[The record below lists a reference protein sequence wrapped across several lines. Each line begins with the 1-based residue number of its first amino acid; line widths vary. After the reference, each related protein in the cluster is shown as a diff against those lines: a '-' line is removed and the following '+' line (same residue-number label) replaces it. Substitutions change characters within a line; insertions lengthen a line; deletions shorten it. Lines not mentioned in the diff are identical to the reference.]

1 MDENAIVEAL
11 EAYTPTNSR
20 SQVVETQKNR
30 VIMDAY
36 NANPTSMR
44 AALINFANICGEQH
58 LLILGDMRELGKA
71 SEEEHRNILGL
82 MKELKFK
89 EALLVGS
96 NFSAYNENVDWKT
109 FDNVLCL
116 CQYLESSPVSGK
128 TILVK
133 GSHSVQLE
141 KVLPLL

>member
-1 MDENAIVEAL
+1 
-11 EAYTPTNSR
+11 
-20 SQVVETQKNR
+20 
-30 VIMDAY
+30 
-36 NANPTSMR
+36 
-44 AALINFANICGEQH
+44 
-58 LLILGDMRELGKA
+58 MRELGAA

-96 NFSAYNENVDWKT
+96 NFSTYNENPDWKT
-109 FDNVLCL
+109 FDNVQNL

-133 GSHSVQLE
+133 GSNSIQLG

>member
-1 MDENAIVEAL
+1 MDENAIIEAL

-20 SQVVETQKNR
+20 SQVIETGKNR
-30 VIMDAY
+30 IIMDAY

-44 AALINFANICGEQH
+44 AALINFASICGDNS
-58 LLILGDMRELGKA
+58 LLILGDMRELGTA
-71 SEEEHRNILGL
+71 SEEEHLNILGL

-96 NFSAYNENVDWKT
+96 NFSAYSENHDWKT
-109 FDNVLCL
+109 FDNVQRL
-116 CQYLESSPVSGK
+116 CQFLESSPVSGK

-133 GSHSVQLE
+133 GSNSIQLG
-141 KVLPLL
+141 KVLPLV

>member
-1 MDENAIVEAL
+1 L

-20 SQVVETQKNR
+20 SQVIETGKNCI
-30 VIMDAY
+30 IMDAY

-44 AALINFANICGEQH
+44 AALINFATICGNQH
-58 LLILGDMRELGKA
+58 LLILGDMRELGTA

-96 NFSAYNENVDWKT
+96 NFSAYNENTDWKT
-109 FDNVLCL
+109 FDNVQNL
-116 CQYLESSPVSGK
+116 CQYLESSPVRGK

-133 GSHSVQLE
+133 GSNSIQLG